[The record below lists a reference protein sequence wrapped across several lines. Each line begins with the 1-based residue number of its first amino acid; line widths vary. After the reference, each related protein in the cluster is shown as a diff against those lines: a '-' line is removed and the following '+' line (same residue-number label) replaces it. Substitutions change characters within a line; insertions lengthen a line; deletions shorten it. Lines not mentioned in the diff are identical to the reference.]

1 MTYFDLVTWLRERTA
16 FSILSD
22 EILQAIA
29 PRMEALAVNAQERL
43 VIEDTPVDYLYIL
56 QQGRIEGYRT
66 NQLGSIWGVSWLA
79 GAVIHLQELLLNQ
92 SAQRTIVTRSDTHL
106 WRIPAEQFRDLIHQY
121 PEISQ
126 AFSPQLAQDLAH
138 LSSQLKVE
146 QERQVALRP
155 YLVNKAKRG
164 IIGRSRYAVRLRQQ
178 IKQAADTRQSVL
190 IFGEPGLEKD
200 NTATLI
206 HFGSAYR
213 REPIIK
219 IDCSKVQASGAE
231 LFGREGGK
239 PGLIDSLN
247 TGTLILNNV
256 DELPQDLIPQLAT
269 LLETGTYQQVRRSL
283 EQSTQVK
290 QCSARIIMITETAL
304 PTINPLVGQVIKVPP
319 LRVRKTDIGDQ
330 MNYYI
335 SLLCRAKGI
344 NKPNVTPE
352 ALRQL
357 QGYDFPGNLRE
368 LQNLV
373 ERALV
378 QANCGKELTEELL
391 WPSQSK
397 KKQFRFNLLNA
408 YPQLRRFLRSD
419 WWPDRINYGLTLSLF
434 ALVVVMGFIGP
445 QTREEN
451 FTLNL
456 FWAWWWPL
464 VLIGFPFVGRL
475 WCAVCPFMIY
485 GEVTQ
490 KLSLWLFPRQLKPWS
505 RQLAETWGGWFL
517 FGLFALIFLWEE
529 LWDLE
534 NTAYLSA
541 CLLLLITAGAMI
553 FSAIFERRFWCRYLC
568 PIGGMN
574 GLFAKLS
581 MTELRAQQ
589 GTCSAECSTYQCYK
603 GGPQKGEGMETNGCP
618 LYSHP
623 AQLQDNR
630 DCVLCMTCLK
640 ACPHRSVEVNLRPP
654 GIELWTNHIPRS
666 YEVALLLLLLG
677 GVFLHRLPELNQQL
691 NLNLDLSQF
700 GTHAWFSLAVLS
712 LPALIPLIAY
722 GGIQLTYRLI
732 QTLNLTIPN
741 PKPRSLIELA
751 YGYLPLVLAGNL
763 AHHLR
768 LGLTEAGRILPVT
781 FATFG
786 LNGEGL
792 PIWVAHPAVMAFL
805 QGVTLIA
812 GVLLSM
818 VLTQKIASQPVRSL
832 LLQHLGIVALGIS
845 LWAIIV
851 R

>member
-1 MTYFDLVTWLRERTA
+1 MTYSDLVTWLRERTA

-92 SAQRTIVTRSDTHL
+92 SAQRTIVTRSDSHL
-106 WRIPAEQFRDLIHQY
+106 WRIPAQQFRELIHHY

-146 QERQVALRP
+146 QERQVTLRP

-213 REPIIK
+213 REPVIK

-256 DELPQDLIPQLAT
+256 DELPQDLMPQLAT
-269 LLETGTYQQVRRSL
+269 LLETGTYQPVRRSL

-344 NKPNVTPE
+344 NKPKVTPE

-357 QGYDFPGNLRE
+357 QAYDFPGNLRE

-378 QANCGKELTEELL
+378 QSDCGKELTEELL

-419 WWPDRINYGLTLSLF
+419 WWPDRINYGFTLSLF
-434 ALVVVMGFIGP
+434 AFVVIMGFIGP
-445 QTREEN
+445 QTRQEN

-589 GTCSAECSTYQCYK
+589 GTCSAECTTYQCYK

-654 GIELWTNHIPRS
+654 GIELWTTHIPRS

-691 NLNLDLSQF
+691 NLHLDLSQF

-722 GGIQLTYRLI
+722 GGIQLSYRLI

-792 PIWVAHPAVMAFL
+792 PVFVAHPAVMAFL

-832 LLQHLGIVALGIS
+832 LMQHLGIVALGIS

>member
-1 MTYFDLVTWLRERTA
+1 MTYLDLVTWLRERTA

-29 PRMEALAVNAQERL
+29 PRMEALAVNDQERL

-66 NQLGSIWGVSWLA
+66 NQLGSIWGVSWLP

-92 SAQRTIVTRSDTHL
+92 SAQRTILTRSDSHL

-121 PEISQ
+121 SEISQ

-200 NTATLI
+200 NTAALI

-213 REPIIK
+213 REPVIK

-256 DELPQDLIPQLAT
+256 DELPQDLMPQLAT
-269 LLETGTYQQVRRSL
+269 LLETGTYQPVRRSL
-283 EQSTQVK
+283 EQLTQVK
-290 QCSARIIMITETAL
+290 QCNARIIMITETAL

-319 LRVRKTDIGDQ
+319 LRVRKTDISDQ

-344 NKPNVTPE
+344 NKPKITPE

-357 QGYDFPGNLRE
+357 QAYDFPGNLRE

-378 QANCGKELTEELL
+378 QANSGKELTEELL

-419 WWPDRINYGLTLSLF
+419 WWPDRINYGFTLSLF
-434 ALVVVMGFIGP
+434 ALVVIMGFIGP

-654 GIELWTNHIPRS
+654 GIELWTTHIPRS
-666 YEVALLLLLLG
+666 YEVALLLLLLD
-677 GVFLHRLPELNQQL
+677 GVFLHHLPELNQQL
-691 NLNLDLSQF
+691 NLHLDLSQF

-786 LNGEGL
+786 LSGEGL
-792 PIWVAHPAVMAFL
+792 PVFVAHPAVIAFL

-832 LLQHLGIVALGIS
+832 LMQHLGIVVLGIS

>member
-1 MTYFDLVTWLRERTA
+1 MTDPAQLTWLRERTA
-16 FSILSD
+16 LSILSD

-29 PRMEALAVNAQERL
+29 PQMEARVVNAQERL

-56 QQGRIEGYRT
+56 QQGRLEGYRA
-66 NQLGSIWGVSWLA
+66 NQLSSIWGVSWLP

-92 SAQRTIVTRSDTHL
+92 PAQRTIVTRSDCTL
-106 WRIPAEQFRDLIHQY
+106 WRIPAQQFQDLIHQY

-126 AFSPQLAQDLAH
+126 TFSPQLAQDLAQ

-200 NTATLI
+200 NTAALI

-213 REPIIK
+213 REPVIK

-247 TGTLILNNV
+247 TGTFILNNV
-256 DELPQDLIPQLAT
+256 DELPQDLMPQLAT
-269 LLETGTYQQVRRSL
+269 LLETGTYQPVRRSL

-304 PTINPLVGQVIKVPP
+304 PTISPLVGQVIKVPP
-319 LRVRKTDIGDQ
+319 LRVRKTDISDQ

-344 NKPNVTPE
+344 NKPKITPE

-378 QANCGKELTEELL
+378 QSSCGKELTEELL

-419 WWPDRINYGLTLSLF
+419 WWPDRINYGFTLSFF

-445 QTREEN
+445 QNRQEN

-490 KLSLWLFPRQLKPWS
+490 KLSLWLFPRPLKPWS

-553 FSAIFERRFWCRYLC
+553 CSAIFERRFWCRYLC

-654 GIELWTNHIPRS
+654 GIELWTTHIPRS

-691 NLNLDLSQF
+691 NLNLELSQF

-722 GGIQLTYRLI
+722 GGIQLSYRLI

-786 LNGEGL
+786 LSGEGL
-792 PIWVAHPAVMAFL
+792 PVFVAHPAVMAFL

-851 R
+851 H